1 MDYEELTK
9 QAFQA
14 IGGWWH
20 TKECLAWQE
29 REAERKSGLRVRIDR
44 WR

>member
-1 MDYEELTK
+1 MDYEELAK